1 MAMSAAARGA
11 RWKRAGFRHGVGAA
25 SGRAARHGGNCS
37 RAPGPGSAPAAA
49 PEALRSTGFPGL
61 RRGAASFLASRRGEA
76 APCRPRMTRRRRTRA
91 SPPRRT
97 RIRSTSPAAR
107 PRRSLKLVAPKG
119 ERHRFF
125 SRTPDLVRSAA
136 VAEKWSKGKVR
147 DKLNNLVLF
156 DKATYDKLC
165 KEVPN
170 YKLITP
176 AVVSE
181 RLKIRG
187 SLARAALQELLSK
200 GLIKLVS
207 KHRAQVIY
215 TRNTKGGDAPA
226 GGEDA

>member
-1 MAMSAAARGA
+1 
-11 RWKRAGFRHGVGAA
+11 
-25 SGRAARHGGNCS
+25 
-37 RAPGPGSAPAAA
+37 
-49 PEALRSTGFPGL
+49 
-61 RRGAASFLASRRGEA
+61 
-76 APCRPRMTRRRRTRA
+76 
-91 SPPRRT
+91 
-97 RIRSTSPAAR
+97 
-107 PRRSLKLVAPKG
+107 
-119 ERHRFF
+119 
-125 SRTPDLVRSAA
+125 
-136 VAEKWSKGKVR
+136 KWSKGKVR

-200 GLIKLVS
+200 GECWKLLGLIKLVS

-226 GGEDA
+226 AGEDA